1 MSNAAIVCLMTTNLT
16 YDSFN
21 SGRRCETGEGI
32 YAFRCQR
39 AAMLFRTLQQ
49 QIQLRNVVHDSLN
62 YPLPQPTPSPTMG
75 HAVVQ
80 RLSVDNGQS
89 MTNENNL
96 AAAMQ
101 NGVPPPTTQSP
112 RSPSSTEILEVMALN
127 PNRQANG
134 NHVTNVYHLRN
145 FKREHNNNQSEGGA
159 ETQHVYCNDLNR
171 DLAILR
177 QNLRQEAALNTMR
190 DIEYE
195 TRFLESRYINE
206 SIPKNKEATVSPTLS
221 NNSEHYAQLSIEQQQ
236 QQQELRLYMNIPQSG
251 EIASTMKVDVLND
264 GPSTPLT
271 PKQVE
276 YCNLSLA
283 MRAELNTY
291 ANLSLGDKAETI
303 KNTKQKC
310 LESNA
315 SICLSPTEE
324 LVNYAVLDIDTN
336 KEVVSAPRDL
346 VSPESQSCNSSRN
359 ESTASYSSQS
369 RGRLVSQSSLEK
381 PPVTS
386 SSTATP
392 LASIGYTTIDFD
404 KTVAL
409 TSVAAAT
416 DVPRKQRHNS
426 SNVTCSSPSA
436 IDKSKSNN

>member
-1 MSNAAIVCLMTTNLT
+1 
-16 YDSFN
+16 
-21 SGRRCETGEGI
+21 
-32 YAFRCQR
+32 
-39 AAMLFRTLQQ
+39 MLFRTLQQ
-49 QIQLRNVVHDSLN
+49 QIQLRNVVHDSLS
-62 YPLPQPTPSPTMG
+62 YPLHQPTPSPTMG

-80 RLSVDNGQS
+80 RLSIDNGQS
-89 MTNENNL
+89 ITVENSL
-96 AAAMQ
+96 ASTMQ
-101 NGVPPPTTQSP
+101 NGVPPPSTQSP

-127 PNRQANG
+127 PNRQPNG

-206 SIPKNKEATVSPTLS
+206 GLPKNKEATVSPTLS

-236 QQQELRLYMNIPQSG
+236 QQELRLYMNIPQSG
-251 EIASTMKVDVLND
+251 EIASNMKVD
-264 GPSTPLT
+264 GTAESPSTPLT

-283 MRAELNTY
+283 IRAELNTY

-303 KNTKQKC
+303 KNAKQKC

-315 SICLSPTEE
+315 STCFSPTEE

-336 KEVVSAPRDL
+336 KEAVPAPRDL

-386 SSTATP
+386 TSTVTP
-392 LASIGYTTIDFD
+392 SASIGYTTIDFD

-409 TSVAAAT
+409 TSVA

-436 IDKSKSNN
+436 MDKNKSNN